1 MAAIADLQTRLVD
14 FASEQHSFIVLV
26 LDVPP
31 GPTPRQI
38 LTWRSRFDTA
48 AAYHPWLKVARREDR
63 REFHPRAALG
73 GGKRN
78 HCARELEFGVPHG
91 PANELAAEVVA
102 VDELVSP
109 ASHDELHPQGI
120 NVFLPERD
128 GVRLVAARTLSR
140 DPPWRQLSVR
150 RLITMIGR
158 TLAQQTQWMVFEPN
172 NAELRSEIRHMLT
185 RFLRSL
191 FRAGAFRGV
200 TEEEAFFV
208 QSDAELNPQ
217 RVAEAGQVIARIG
230 VAPSEPL
237 EFIVLRL
244 ARSGDGTLTVED

>member
-1 MAAIADLQTRLVD
+1 
-14 FASEQHSFIVLV
+14 
-26 LDVPP
+26 
-31 GPTPRQI
+31 
-38 LTWRSRFDTA
+38 
-48 AAYHPWLKVARREDR
+48 
-63 REFHPRAALG
+63 
-73 GGKRN
+73 
-78 HCARELEFGVPHG
+78 
-91 PANELAAEVVA
+91 
-102 VDELVSP
+102 
-109 ASHDELHPQGI
+109 
-120 NVFLPERD
+120 
-128 GVRLVAARTLSR
+128 
-140 DPPWRQLSVR
+140 
-150 RLITMIGR
+150 MIGR